1 MTGKEVI
8 FASHICTVESC
19 ISEIRRIVMTGE
31 GKTKYKVC
39 TCVIIAELGMIF
51 FVVISLRWF
60 CSWSAPNKNVHLHV
74 NKH

>member
-51 FVVISLRWF
+51 LSL
-60 CSWSAPNKNVHLHV
+60 SH
-74 NKH
+74 